1 MSLVVKTT
9 PVRIYGLGQPIYE
22 PTESDISKD
31 SEKSECPQSDME
43 KKCLKES
50 ERTEFQNPINSKF
63 TEHLIPLEANVS
75 PDKSSSKNS
84 LKDQLTPD
92 ISQYPCPG
100 PGCSQKV
107 NSKRSTPFT
116 LEPSASYSGST
127 NVSKETP
134 PKKPSPLPPIDPAV
148 ELICKNWR

>member
-50 ERTEFQNPINSKF
+50 EWMLDFS
-63 TEHLIPLEANVS
+63 
-75 PDKSSSKNS
+75 
-84 LKDQLTPD
+84 
-92 ISQYPCPG
+92 
-100 PGCSQKV
+100 
-107 NSKRSTPFT
+107 
-116 LEPSASYSGST
+116 ST
-127 NVSKETP
+127 N
-134 PKKPSPLPPIDPAV
+134 ARR
-148 ELICKNWR
+148 ICHPGFHASSNGKFIIIYLNCTIKLKNVIFE